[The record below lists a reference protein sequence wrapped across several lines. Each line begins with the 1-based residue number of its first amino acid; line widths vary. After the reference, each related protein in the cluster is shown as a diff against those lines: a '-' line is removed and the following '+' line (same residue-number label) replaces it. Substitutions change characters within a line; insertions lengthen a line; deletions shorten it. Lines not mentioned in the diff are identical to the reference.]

1 MTCSQQGHAGP
12 VCSLCDNGYA
22 RRNGTV
28 LPCSKCPLGQGA
40 GNATILPLI
49 GFTGLAF
56 GIILIFFL
64 IYLSWPD
71 GEYQKKQ
78 DEIEQDLESMTNS
91 GGGEVEDASQK
102 EITHK
107 DDGEEEEEEEKEEED
122 NVTEDGGEVKI
133 IVDLVKEEMVGRA
146 KDRVIGKL
154 VDATGDSSGEIDN
167 ADANQKQKIKKKAD
181 KRSKQQINTTKG
193 AGAII
198 VGHIK
203 IIAGWIQIMSS
214 LTTTFS
220 VPWVSSS
227 SSCCRTSMFFK
238 TFFSLLRLFFVFLLK
253 PPLFLEFLSF
263 PPFKLLNVDLMGILT
278 LLSPCDLGHVPFT
291 QKFIAHMS
299 ILPIMAIVMT
309 LASVVALK
317 LRKCF
322 CQRRFQSTSAK
333 QRVRASLAFM
343 VFLLYPGMS
352 VKIFQM
358 FKCREFDQK
367 EWYLVADLSIR
378 CYQGMHAVFL
388 LVAVVCVF
396 VFVIGIPLLVFLLLH
411 CNRSALYDPS
421 HKDHT
426 SMVRQ
431 YGSMFSGYEPEFF
444 YWETLEML
452 KKCALTGGL
461 GKFSSF
467 VNSAFIINI
476 VFFVLKINCINARSY
491 CYFISVSC
499 PYCYCVPCFF
509 N

>member
-78 DEIEQDLESMTNS
+78 DEIEQDLESMTS
-91 GGGEVEDASQK
+91 GGGGEVEDVSQK
-102 EITHK
+102 EDIHK
-107 DDGEEEEEEEKEEED
+107 DGGEAEEEED
-122 NVTEDGGEVKI
+122 TVTEDGGEVKI

-227 SSCCRTSMFFK
+227 SCCCRTSMFFN
-238 TFFSLLRLFFVFLLK
+238 TCFSLFLFFVF
-253 PPLFLEFLSF
+253 SF
-263 PPFKLLNVDLMGILT
+263 K
-278 LLSPCDLGHVPFT
+278 
-291 QKFIAHMS
+291 
-299 ILPIMAIVMT
+299 
-309 LASVVALK
+309 ASVVS
-317 LRKCF
+317 RIPF
-322 CQRRFQSTSAK
+322 FST
-333 QRVRASLAFM
+333 V
-343 VFLLYPGMS
+343 
-352 VKIFQM
+352 
-358 FKCREFDQK
+358 
-367 EWYLVADLSIR
+367 
-378 CYQGMHAVFL
+378 
-388 LVAVVCVF
+388 
-396 VFVIGIPLLVFLLLH
+396 
-411 CNRSALYDPS
+411 
-421 HKDHT
+421 
-426 SMVRQ
+426 
-431 YGSMFSGYEPEFF
+431 
-444 YWETLEML
+444 
-452 KKCALTGGL
+452 
-461 GKFSSF
+461 
-467 VNSAFIINI
+467 
-476 VFFVLKINCINARSY
+476 
-491 CYFISVSC
+491 
-499 PYCYCVPCFF
+499 
-509 N
+509 

>member
-107 DDGEEEEEEEKEEED
+107 DDGEEEEEEEEED

-181 KRSKQQINTTKG
+181 KRSKQQINTAKG
-193 AGAII
+193 AGAIV

-227 SSCCRTSMFFK
+227 SYCCRTSMFFN
-238 TFFSLLRLFFVFLLK
+238 TCFSLFRLFFVF
-253 PPLFLEFLSF
+253 SF
-263 PPFKLLNVDLMGILT
+263 K
-278 LLSPCDLGHVPFT
+278 
-291 QKFIAHMS
+291 
-299 ILPIMAIVMT
+299 
-309 LASVVALK
+309 ASVV
-317 LRKCF
+317 
-322 CQRRFQSTSAK
+322 S
-333 QRVRASLAFM
+333 
-343 VFLLYPGMS
+343 
-352 VKIFQM
+352 
-358 FKCREFDQK
+358 
-367 EWYLVADLSIR
+367 
-378 CYQGMHAVFL
+378 
-388 LVAVVCVF
+388 
-396 VFVIGIPLLVFLLLH
+396 
-411 CNRSALYDPS
+411 
-421 HKDHT
+421 
-426 SMVRQ
+426 
-431 YGSMFSGYEPEFF
+431 
-444 YWETLEML
+444 
-452 KKCALTGGL
+452 
-461 GKFSSF
+461 
-467 VNSAFIINI
+467 
-476 VFFVLKINCINARSY
+476 
-491 CYFISVSC
+491 
-499 PYCYCVPCFF
+499 
-509 N
+509 